1 MSARKIEDA
10 SAAPQPAA
18 PAEIAPIEY
27 ATSDEHRTLRITPD
41 QATPGTR
48 ALANEVPVALEF
60 DGSPYAVMMLTP
72 ADLEDFA
79 VGFALSERIIVRA
92 GEIARI
98 DVRQGTRGIGI
109 DVRLEREHS
118 ARLAERRRAIPGQ
131 SGCGIC
137 GLTTIEEALPQL
149 TPLTA
154 APRVAQKALF
164 RALES
169 LPARQTLNQATGAVH
184 AASFCSP
191 DGEILVVREDVGRH
205 NAFDKVIGHLAR
217 EGLEP
222 SSGFA
227 LLTSRCSYEL
237 VQKAVLARIP
247 ILAAISAPTELA
259 VSIARGANLTLIA
272 LARGDSALVFNDPF
286 SSIAK

>member
-1 MSARKIEDA
+1 MSARKIEEA
-10 SAAPQPAA
+10 RAVSEVA
-18 PAEIAPIEY
+18 APIEY
-27 ATSDEHRTLRITPD
+27 ATADEHRTTRITPD

-48 ALANEVPVALEF
+48 TLANEVPVALEF

-79 VGFALSERIIVRA
+79 VGFALSERIIARSD
-92 GEIARI
+92 EIARI

-154 APRVAQKALF
+154 APKIAPKALF
-164 RALES
+164 
-169 LPARQTLNQATGAVH
+169 
-184 AASFCSP
+184 AA
-191 DGEILVVREDVGRH
+191 
-205 NAFDKVIGHLAR
+205 
-217 EGLEP
+217 
-222 SSGFA
+222 
-227 LLTSRCSYEL
+227 
-237 VQKAVLARIP
+237 
-247 ILAAISAPTELA
+247 LAALAP
-259 VSIARGANLTLIA
+259 R
-272 LARGDSALVFNDPF
+272 
-286 SSIAK
+286 